1 MFYLEFQWQKTCK
14 EFMKWKA
21 TTDHRLTE
29 IIASVKNLQVYV
41 GTRQCCYYFVVLQ
54 DLIGINIMLNA
65 FL

>member
-1 MFYLEFQWQKTCK
+1 
-14 EFMKWKA
+14 MKWKA